1 LHFFGVMIKIKI
13 MKNVLMMLICICLIS
28 VGCKS
33 TAYLSVMKPAGVS
46 LGPDIKSVAVVNR
59 TVPENKLVNTI
70 EGILTGE
77 WLGQDK
83 QGVQRTIQG
92 IHSVLRNSPNLEAVI
107 ANEEMKGSGS
117 GGTFPMPLSWE
128 VVEELCNKYQVD
140 AILCVETYDSD
151 FIVTRGTKVV
161 DKKDK
166 EGKVTKTIEY
176 YAEGIATVKIGM
188 RVYDPSRKTIVDQAH
203 HTDNKRWYA
212 TARSVQDA
220 LIQLI
225 DSKMAVQEVSYAI
238 GRFYGSRI
246 SPSWIRVSRE
256 FYRKPKSNT
265 FLAQGGRRADVGDW
279 QGALESWLMASESHK
294 QKVAGRA
301 AVNVAL
307 GYEVLGELDEARLW
321 AMRSFTDYGNK
332 TGRTYAN
339 ILRNRIRDEQRL
351 EMQLAN

>member
-1 LHFFGVMIKIKI
+1 M
-13 MKNVLMMLICICLIS
+13 MKKNLLMFCCICSICFAS
-28 VGCKS
+28 CKS
-33 TAYLSVMKPAGVS
+33 NAYLSVMKPARVS
-46 LGPDIKSVAVVNR
+46 LGPEIKSIAVVNR

-77 WLGQDK
+77 FLGQDR

-92 IHSVLRNSPNLEAVI
+92 IHSVLRNSPNLDAVI

-117 GGTFPMPLSWE
+117 GGTFPVPLSWE
-128 VVEELCNKYQVD
+128 VVEELCNKYRVD

-166 EGKVTKTIEY
+166 DGKVVKVTEY
-176 YAEGIATVKIGM
+176 YAEGIATVKIGI
-188 RVYDPSRKTIVDQAH
+188 RVYDPYKRTIADQAH

-212 TARSVQDA
+212 SGRSVQQA

-225 DSKMAVQEVSYAI
+225 DSKMAMQEVSYAI
-238 GRFYGSRI
+238 GKYYGSRI
-246 SPSWIRVSRE
+246 SPSWVRVSRE

-265 FLAQGGRRADVGDW
+265 YLAQGGRRADVGDW
-279 QGALESWLMASESHK
+279 QGALESWLRASESHK
-294 QKVAGRA
+294 RKVAGRA

-307 GYEVLGELDEARLW
+307 GYEVLGELEEARAW

-332 TGRTYAN
+332 TGRTYSN
-339 ILRNRIRDEQRL
+339 ILRNRIRDEQKL
-351 EMQLAN
+351 EWQLGSN